1 MALTDTEP
9 AATPSRRSNR
19 PSWPVLIASVLFSM
33 AVGLLVAFWVV
44 SSALDADTITPDQM
58 LGGQPT
64 AAVSVEGS
72 AEVGRAAPV
81 ASYTYLDGST
91 GSLADFRGSTILLNF
106 WGSTCAPCLREMP
119 ALERIN
125 KDLGGT
131 LTVLGV
137 DVADGLEAGRRMAE
151 RTGTSYPHIRDPK
164 GELMAAFRGTRLPH
178 TVIIDPKGTVIAVED
193 GAQTEAEFRELVGA
207 G

>member
-1 MALTDTEP
+1 MVLTDSDLPEARTRR
-9 AATPSRRSNR
+9 TPL
-19 PSWPVLIASVLFSM
+19 PWALLVASVLFSL
-33 AVGLLVAFWVV
+33 AVGLLVAWWVV
-44 SSALDADTITPDQM
+44 SSAQDADGISPDQM
-58 LGGQPT
+58 LGGEPT
-64 AAVSVEGS
+64 ATVSVEGS
-72 AEVGRAAPV
+72 AQVGEAAPT

-91 GSLADFRGSTILLNF
+91 GSLSDFRGSTILLNF

-125 KDLGGT
+125 GDLGAM

-137 DVADGLEAGRRMAE
+137 DVSDGLEAGRKMAQ

-178 TVIIDPKGTVIAVED
+178 TVIIDPSGTVIAMED
-193 GAQTEAEFRELVGA
+193 GAQSEAEFRELVGE